1 MACIK
6 KLTSALAFDCESGVT
21 GFKSALF
28 FNKSDLT
35 SFSVTA
41 NKATIVVAA
50 ANVYKIDTVKRSI
63 VLNETLKVN
72 EEAPNAFTHEAIINI
87 FAKGNRVIQNDLR
100 NARIVI
106 CALGNDNN
114 VRVYGLFYG
123 LKATASTESSH
134 DNGGWAQ
141 FTLATPE
148 GVVGEDSLYMDK
160 AAYDTLYT
168 GASSSVSGGRTAG
181 GGTGGEEKDPLG

>member
-28 FNKSDLT
+28 YNKSDIT
-35 SFSVTA
+35 EFSVA
-41 NKATIVVAA
+41 DNKATIVFATGA
-50 ANVYKIDTVKRSI
+50 YKIDTVKRSI

-72 EEAPNAFTHEAIINI
+72 EAAPNAFTHEAIINI
-87 FAKGNRVIQNDLR
+87 FAKGNRGIQNDLR

-106 CALGNDNN
+106 CALGNDNK
-114 VRVYGLFYG
+114 VRVYGLYYG

-141 FTLATPE
+141 FTLSTPE

-160 AAYDTLYT
+160 AEYDTLYA
-168 GASSSVSGGRTAG
+168 GAISSVSGGGSAG
-181 GGTGGEEKDPLG
+181 GSTGGEEKDPLG